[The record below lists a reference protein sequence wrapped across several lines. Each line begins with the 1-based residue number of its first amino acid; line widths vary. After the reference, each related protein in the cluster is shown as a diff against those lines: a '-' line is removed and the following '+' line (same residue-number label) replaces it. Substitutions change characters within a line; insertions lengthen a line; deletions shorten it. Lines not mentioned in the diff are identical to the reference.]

1 MDYLFR
7 LAQQNLG
14 AAPTV
19 EPLIPSR
26 FAAGT
31 DATTVFGEW
40 ESPAPPMPRPSKGPA
55 WEPAVPA
62 PTTGLA
68 QKGLASG
75 DGAEPVTSKSTGA
88 QGSVEPTM
96 LPTPGPRPT
105 LVHAPPERAGAA
117 SVEGAAV
124 EPQPHAAAGAPA
136 ALPSAQVPTE
146 SPGAGWPQGR
156 PRPAARPTAAT
167 AAVIPAR
174 RRPESPPAPPE
185 VHITIGRIDVRATS
199 SAPAAVN
206 RPARAR
212 PTPSLGDYLGG
223 SNGSAQGGTP

>member
-14 AAPTV
+14 TAPTV

-31 DATTVFGEW
+31 DATAVFGEW
-40 ESPAPPMPRPSKGPA
+40 ESPAPPIPHPNKGSA
-55 WEPAVPA
+55 WEAALPA
-62 PTTGLA
+62 PTTDLA
-68 QKGLASG
+68 QKGLASA
-75 DGAEPVTSKSTGA
+75 DGAEPVTPKSTDA
-88 QGSVEPTM
+88 QGAGEPAM
-96 LPTPGPRPT
+96 LPTRGPRPA
-105 LVHAPPERAGAA
+105 LVHRPPERAGAE
-117 SVEGAAV
+117 SVERAAV
-124 EPQPHAAAGAPA
+124 GPQPHAATGALA
-136 ALPSAQVPTE
+136 TLPSAQLPTD
-146 SPGAGWPQGR
+146 SPGASRPQVR
-156 PRPAARPTAAT
+156 PRPPAVPASAT
-167 AAVIPAR
+167 AVIPAR

-212 PTPSLGDYLGG
+212 PTPSLSDYLGG